1 MNGINGGIQIG
12 TNQIKALFYAD
23 DLILLAPTA
32 RELKPLIRALEA
44 WTRRFNLTI
53 NLEKSK
59 YTVYNQTETAPITV
73 NS

>member
-32 RELKPLIRALEA
+32 RELNPLIRALEA

-53 NLEKSK
+53 
-59 YTVYNQTETAPITV
+59 I
-73 NS
+73 